1 MKFYQ
6 ITDLHF
12 YPARVMKAH
21 GEQWEY
27 RTTYDQKCIA
37 ESEAILDKTIEL
49 LLSDKETDIIFITGD
64 NVCDG
69 ERIGHLELRKKLH
82 RLTDAGK
89 RLFLITGTHDLHPC
103 PLGYSAEKGE
113 HRVAGCTKKELIEI
127 YGEFGYNNAISV
139 HKSTFS
145 YVAKLDEHTR
155 LLALNDDGI
164 GFEDGF
170 HGYFDNQLNWIIEQL
185 KAGKESGDRMLVI
198 THHPLLAPSPFYEFY
213 CKDQMLGDCDRIREL
228 FADYGVQ
235 FVFTGHTHMQNINY
249 FDTPRGNR
257 IYDINTASLIGYPS
271 PIRYFELTDAELTVK
286 TLHIDKPDY
295 DLKSMTY
302 MDYSRHHFDYMLK
315 DIVYSAANDFEHFVK
330 VAEGFSLH
338 EEQSRKL
345 KPFILALG
353 KILDKLTFKSAGN
366 LLMCK
371 SKIAPRMYNVRLAD
385 FVITLIGN
393 VYGGDEPYVPGT
405 AEYDSFMALYEKIA
419 PVLHKALG
427 SDEIDYVIKGILYD
441 DGFPDNDA
449 VLPVIPYND

>member
-12 YPARVMKAH
+12 YPARVMKAQ

-27 RTTYDQKCIA
+27 RSAYDQKCIA
-37 ESEAILDKTIEL
+37 ESEAILDSAIDFMLADSKI
-49 LLSDKETDIIFITGD
+49 DIVLITGD

-69 ERIGHLELRKKLH
+69 ERIGHFELRKKLR

-89 RLFLITGTHDLHPC
+89 RVFLITGTHDLHPC

-113 HRVAGCTKKELIEI
+113 HRVPGCTKKELIEI
-127 YGEFGYNNAISV
+127 YGEFGYNDAIAV
-139 HKSTFS
+139 HDSTFS
-145 YVAKLDEHTR
+145 YVAKLDARTR
-155 LLALNDDGI
+155 LLALNDDGV

-170 HGYFDNQLNWIIEQL
+170 HGYYDDQLNWIKEQL
-185 KAGKESGDRMLVI
+185 EEDRKAGDRMLVI

-213 CKDQMLGDCDRIREL
+213 CKDQMLGDCDCIREL

-249 FDTPRGNR
+249 FDTPKGNR

-271 PIRYFELTDAELTVK
+271 PIRRFNLTDTELKVK
-286 TLHIDKPDY
+286 TLHIKRLNY
-295 DLKSMTY
+295 DLKGMSY
-302 MDYSRHHFDYMLK
+302 MEYSRQHFDYMLK
-315 DIVYSAANDFEHFVK
+315 DIVHSAANDFEHFVK

-353 KILDKLTFKSAGN
+353 KILDKLTFKTAGN

-385 FVITLIGN
+385 FVIDLIAN
-393 VYGGDEPYVPGT
+393 IYGGDEPYAPGS
-405 AEYDSFMALYEKIA
+405 AEYDSFMALYEKLA
-419 PVLHKALG
+419 PILHKALG
-427 SDEIDYVIKGILYD
+427 SDKIDDVMKGVLYD
-441 DGFPDNDA
+441 KGFPDNDA
-449 VLPVIPYND
+449 VLPIIPYKA

>member
-12 YPARVMKAH
+12 YPAKAMKAQ

-37 ESEAILDKTIEL
+37 ESEAILDATIEL
-49 LLSDKETDIIFITGD
+49 LLKDEETDIIFITGD

-69 ERIGHLELRKKLH
+69 ERIGHFELKKKLDK
-82 RLTDAGK
+82 LVAAGK

-103 PLGYSAEKGE
+103 PLGYSLEKGE
-113 HRVAGCTKKELIEI
+113 HRVAGCTKQELIEI
-127 YGEFGYNNAISV
+127 YGDFGYNDAIAV

-145 YVAKLDEHTR
+145 YVAMLDERTR
-155 LLALNDDGI
+155 LLALNDDGV

-170 HGYFDNQLNWIIEQL
+170 HGYFNNQLEWIKEQL
-185 KAGKESGDRMLVI
+185 EEGKKAGDRMLVI
-198 THHPLLAPSPFYEFY
+198 THHPMLAPSPFYEFY
-213 CKDQMLGDCDRIREL
+213 CKDQMLGDCDYIKEL
-228 FADYGVQ
+228 FADAGVQ

-249 FDTPRGNR
+249 FDTDKGNR

-271 PIRYFELTDAELTVK
+271 PIRHFELTRSKLIVK

-295 DLKSMTY
+295 DLKGMSY
-302 MDYSRHHFDYMLK
+302 MNYSRYHFDYMLK
-315 DIVYSAANDFEHFVK
+315 DIVSSAANDFEHFVK

-338 EEQSRKL
+338 EEQARKL

-353 KILDKLTFKSAGN
+353 KMLDKLTFKKAGR

-371 SKIAPRMYNVRLAD
+371 SRIAPRMYEMKLAD
-385 FVITLIGN
+385 FVISLVGN
-393 VYGGDEPYVPGT
+393 MYGGDEPYAPGT
-405 AEYDSFMALYEKIA
+405 AEYDSFMAIYEKLA
-419 PVLHKALG
+419 PFVHKALG
-427 SDEIDYVIKGILYD
+427 TDEIDDVIKGVLYD

-449 VLPVIPYND
+449 ELPIMRYRE